1 MVRYGG
7 KGGKVRASEVT
18 GKEACCV
25 NQVLSCS
32 GNECGLADLFYGIEN
47 SKNVL
52 TGFEKLV

>member
-18 GKEACCV
+18 GKEACSV
-25 NQVLSCS
+25 NQVLSFTGKVCVP
-32 GNECGLADLFYGIEN
+32 ADLFCGIEN
-47 SKNVL
+47 SKKVL

>member
-7 KGGKVRASEVT
+7 KGGKVRVSEVT

-25 NQVLSCS
+25 NQVLSFS
-32 GNECGLADLFYGIEN
+32 GNECGLADLFCGIEN
-47 SKNVL
+47 SKKVL